1 MRVQKPSTSESI
13 FAAEGC
19 GSPPQTVVTTSRSA
33 LPAPGG
39 IWAAAPAPAAA
50 AIVAAGRPG
59 SAAPSSATV
68 LPADLP
74 PWARWLAAAVGP
86 EAAPEPVPAR
96 PDALTGPSPGR

>member
-1 MRVQKPSTSESI
+1 M
-13 FAAEGC
+13 
-19 GSPPQTVVTTSRSA
+19 
-33 LPAPGG
+33 GG

-50 AIVAAGRPG
+50 AIVAAVRPG
-59 SAAPSSATV
+59 SAAPYPVAV

-96 PDALTGPSPGR
+96 PDALTGPSPGQ